1 MTTMK
6 KYNQPLMLEENEL
19 QSVLNTDFKERELS
33 SYTEL
38 VAPNTAKL
46 KVYGPLM
53 KHGNWWTDFLGLSAY
68 SSITKEFKRLLVDSK
83 IQNIIL
89 DIDSPGGMV
98 SGCGELANLIYNSQ
112 ENKNIVSY
120 VSGMGCSAAYYLASA
135 TSKVYANQS
144 AKIGSIGVVA
154 CINDDDSNTKTIEIV
169 SSKSKDKRLDV
180 QTEAGKAKIQQEV
193 DILGDIFI
201 SDVARFRDI
210 NASIIEQTN
219 GGSFIG
225 QQAMNYNLI
234 DEVSDFETIL
244 KEFAMEQTTQATTP
258 AIDTADII
266 AKERA
271 RASAISAKANE
282 LKMTNLGDML
292 IQSNLSEDE
301 AVKHL
306 ESAKLDIDS
315 KYQKAQPTQSTDF
328 AKVMADTKNPTI
340 EPKVTIDDD
349 DEESLVNALVSSAN
363 HE

>member
-1 MTTMK
+1 MR

-68 SSITKEFKRLLVDSK
+68 SSITKEFKKLLADLK
-83 IQNIIL
+83 IENIIL

-98 SGCGELANLIYNSQ
+98 SGCGELANLIYNSRN
-112 ENKNIVSY
+112 NKNIMSY
-120 VSGMGCSAAYYLASA
+120 ISGMGCSAAYYLASA

-144 AKIGSIGVVA
+144 AKVGSIGVVA
-154 CINDDDSNTKTIEIV
+154 CITPEDSNTKTIEIV

-180 QTEAGKAKIQQEV
+180 QSEAGKAKIQQEV

-201 SDVARFRDI
+201 NDVARFRDI

-225 QQAMNYNLI
+225 QQAINYNLI

-244 KEFAMEQTTQATTP
+244 KEFAMEQTQATTP
-258 AIDTADII
+258 AVETADII

-271 RASAISAKANE
+271 RASAI
-282 LKMTNLGDML
+282 
-292 IQSNLSEDE
+292 
-301 AVKHL
+301 
-306 ESAKLDIDS
+306 
-315 KYQKAQPTQSTDF
+315 
-328 AKVMADTKNPTI
+328 
-340 EPKVTIDDD
+340 
-349 DEESLVNALVSSAN
+349 
-363 HE
+363 